1 MATITT
7 DTFLDGGTA
16 VTAGEI
22 WTCNGGRLTVRT
34 DTRWHA
40 KAPASMTGALG
51 SVFISATLG
60 GGFTLDGTKV
70 RWMPFGSGS
79 GTVPAIGATI
89 TQGGVSGYLLGVWAS
104 ITAAPTAV
112 GAAMP
117 ATGFLKFREVTGGPF
132 AAGALT
138 GISASA
144 TSPDV
149 VGWIEVVMNQAT
161 NFVVPRLG
169 DFTTRGDWFA
179 LGTTSGASNQLVQA
193 PTNGSATTYLPGVWI
208 ETAVA
213 DEYEFY
219 PALAAALM
227 ATANLGTDERSKFVC
242 METTGA
248 IRIGHNGTAAV
259 GYVPPAGRKIRTP
272 NIFGRQCLTTT
283 RAVNAIPQA
292 TATTRP
298 KSGTTSAGAIDV
310 ENFANDW
317 YWDLSQSYSVRMVN
331 SSYFDSMNLTEC
343 ATAFTLQNVGNGCSA
358 GLDYPAILMG
368 TNASGGLLEDCV
380 FHRFEA
386 GPGDHS
392 TWISLCAG
400 ITMRRVKSGIVR
412 YARSTGYPF
421 NIVQSSNII
430 MEDCTQFNGPTW
442 IATSTNVTVRNLD
455 HVDRYVGATIT
466 TTGVYVVAVS
476 AYANNVLVDGVTFGL
491 KGLIANCHPYLG
503 VFNSASSSDITF
515 RNAGSRNAFLS
526 GGSANS
532 PNVVFD
538 SGGANKRVRVQRCY
552 VKPTRSYALT
562 TVNSDKGNTYDH
574 VYGDWADL
582 QALAGLNEQA
592 RCCGG
597 TTNVTAQASVYG
609 THFWDMFLS
618 DTVGRI
624 TLPMNEPTVETAPYV
639 TVVAG
644 TPKFTSAGQ
653 LTMQAVGDEV
663 IFEQHYYTLGVTG
676 LSNTAPVI
684 NGTNVTYVSGPDWG
698 NHDIWFQYDIG
709 AGWSGTWLD
718 LTAANLSGVGAINP
732 AIGVKLKYRVVCDTA
747 ATTNALTYIRV
758 QTDSTLAAQTD
769 NLYPLDVNTVTFT
782 GLPVGCDM
790 VVLSAGTSTVL
801 YQVDSYG
808 ASSIPFTYSGA
819 QTVDVGFIKPGY
831 VPQYIRNLSLAAADS
846 SLPISLTV
854 DRTYA

>member
-259 GYVPPAGRKIRTP
+259 GYVPPVLSTP
-272 NIFGRQCLTTT
+272 YRRL
-283 RAVNAIPQA
+283 PQQPGQSLA
-292 TATTRP
+292 RP
-298 KSGTTSAGAIDV
+298 
-310 ENFANDW
+310 
-317 YWDLSQSYSVRMVN
+317 L
-331 SSYFDSMNLTEC
+331 
-343 ATAFTLQNVGNGCSA
+343 
-358 GLDYPAILMG
+358 P
-368 TNASGGLLEDCV
+368 
-380 FHRFEA
+380 
-386 GPGDHS
+386 GPS
-392 TWISLCAG
+392 TWRTSPTIGTGTCPSP
-400 ITMRRVKSGIVR
+400 TR
-412 YARSTGYPF
+412 YA
-421 NIVQSSNII
+421 
-430 MEDCTQFNGPTW
+430 
-442 IATSTNVTVRNLD
+442 
-455 HVDRYVGATIT
+455 
-466 TTGVYVVAVS
+466 
-476 AYANNVLVDGVTFGL
+476 
-491 KGLIANCHPYLG
+491 
-503 VFNSASSSDITF
+503 
-515 RNAGSRNAFLS
+515 
-526 GGSANS
+526 
-532 PNVVFD
+532 
-538 SGGANKRVRVQRCY
+538 
-552 VKPTRSYALT
+552 
-562 TVNSDKGNTYDH
+562 
-574 VYGDWADL
+574 
-582 QALAGLNEQA
+582 
-592 RCCGG
+592 
-597 TTNVTAQASVYG
+597 
-609 THFWDMFLS
+609 
-618 DTVGRI
+618 
-624 TLPMNEPTVETAPYV
+624 
-639 TVVAG
+639 
-644 TPKFTSAGQ
+644 
-653 LTMQAVGDEV
+653 
-663 IFEQHYYTLGVTG
+663 
-676 LSNTAPVI
+676 
-684 NGTNVTYVSGPDWG
+684 
-698 NHDIWFQYDIG
+698 
-709 AGWSGTWLD
+709 WS
-718 LTAANLSGVGAINP
+718 
-732 AIGVKLKYRVVCDTA
+732 TA
-747 ATTNALTYIRV
+747 ATLTR
-758 QTDSTLAAQTD
+758 
-769 NLYPLDVNTVTFT
+769 
-782 GLPVGCDM
+782 
-790 VVLSAGTSTVL
+790 
-801 YQVDSYG
+801 
-808 ASSIPFTYSGA
+808 
-819 QTVDVGFIKPGY
+819 
-831 VPQYIRNLSLAAADS
+831 
-846 SLPISLTV
+846 
-854 DRTYA
+854 